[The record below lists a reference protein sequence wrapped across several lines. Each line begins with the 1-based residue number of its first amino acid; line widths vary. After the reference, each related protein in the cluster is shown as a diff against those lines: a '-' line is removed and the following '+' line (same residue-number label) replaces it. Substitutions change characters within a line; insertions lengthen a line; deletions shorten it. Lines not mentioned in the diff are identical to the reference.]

1 MKFFNFSKIPVEGNY
16 SKIHAKKQ
24 GEEVK
29 EILPDKTGKIV
40 VDTKE
45 WSVGSY
51 FLQFFVEEEIVKS
64 EVWEIEQNLAFAPA
78 DYDPRPESVKILEA
92 IEAYLAGTASQ
103 QQKRVKIG
111 EKEIEYS
118 SFEELQKWRIFYA
131 EKARRELGKKRV
143 RKEIVTF
150 GGIR

>member
-1 MKFFNFSKIPVEGNY
+1 MKFFNFSKIPVEGKY
-16 SKIHAKKQ
+16 TKILAKKQ

-29 EILPDKTGKIV
+29 EILPDSAGKIV
-40 VDTKE
+40 VDTE
-45 WSVGSY
+45 GWSIGSY

-78 DYDPRPESVKILEA
+78 DFDPRPESVKILEA
-92 IEAYLAGTASQ
+92 IEAFLTGTASQ
-103 QQKRVKIG
+103 LQKRVKIG
-111 EKEIEYS
+111 NTEIEYS

-131 EKARRELGKKRV
+131 EKARRNLGRKKI